1 MPDKKTMAFG
11 AIELTT
17 ISRSQDYSSIKQNED
32 NKAALSQANGQ
43 IQVEKNENR
52 KNREIHS
59 SDNAQ
64 WHRDQHDARE
74 KGRNEYNGDGGAK
87 REKQK
92 EERVVV
98 KGRTGFDIR
107 I

>member
-74 KGRNEYNGDGGAK
+74 NNGDGGAK

-92 EERVVV
+92 KERVVV